1 MTPASAHASNKAA
14 QEAGWFAS
22 NWNHM
27 GASAEVRSQIS
38 ERMKN
43 QRKRDKIKTML
54 TRHHSLTTCQI
65 RARLTL
71 KKQTV
76 HATLHQ
82 MQQEGILQH
91 EKRMIAGRTHCVWWL
106 A

>member
-1 MTPASAHASNKAA
+1 
-14 QEAGWFAS
+14 
-22 NWNHM
+22 
-27 GASAEVRSQIS
+27 
-38 ERMKN
+38 
-43 QRKRDKIKTML
+43 ML
-54 TRHHSLTTCQI
+54 TKHHSLTTCQI